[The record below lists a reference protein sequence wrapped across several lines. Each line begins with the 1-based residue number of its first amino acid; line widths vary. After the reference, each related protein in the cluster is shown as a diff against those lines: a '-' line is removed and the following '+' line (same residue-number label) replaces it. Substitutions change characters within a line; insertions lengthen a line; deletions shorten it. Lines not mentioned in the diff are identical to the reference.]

1 MNVVTQDPALMPL
14 SIRKTHTA
22 FQIFPQKLFCLAM
35 LSLLIQTGCGE
46 SRSIAEADLDIPI
59 MLKETLRGEPQVWL
73 TLREWK
79 IQLAE
84 NPNVEVEERFSKDGE
99 NFGLRLKFEDSPHEV
114 VILFEKREGKLYPSL
129 VGGDASLSGVKS
141 KEGKFMVSGLAK
153 RSITR

>member
-1 MNVVTQDPALMPL
+1 MNIVTQDPAPMPI
-14 SIRKTHTA
+14 SIRKTLIP

-129 VGGDASLSGVKS
+129 VGGDAALSRVKS
-141 KEGKFMVSGLAK
+141 KEGTFMVSGLAK